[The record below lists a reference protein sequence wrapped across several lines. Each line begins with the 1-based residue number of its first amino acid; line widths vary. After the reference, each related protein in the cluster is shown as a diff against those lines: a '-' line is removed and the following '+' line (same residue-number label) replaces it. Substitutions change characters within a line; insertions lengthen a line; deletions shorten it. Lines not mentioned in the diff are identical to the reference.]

1 MNSVIAIIVIF
12 GLLVFIHELGHLLL
26 AKRAGILC
34 REFAIG
40 FGPKL
45 FSYKKG
51 ETVYTIRLLPLGG
64 FVRMA
69 GEDPETFE
77 LKPGQKIKIE
87 TNEDQA
93 VTKIVVNQKNKYPAL
108 KEVII
113 ERSDLEKDLFVSAY
127 EDEDDR
133 ITTYRVHPKCEYVV
147 DGQQFQ
153 IAPLDRQFGSK

>member
-1 MNSVIAIIVIF
+1 MNSLIAMIVIF
-12 GLLVFIHELGHLLL
+12 GLLVFIHALRHLLP

-69 GEDPETFE
+69 GEDPETLE

-87 TNEDQA
+87 TNEDA
-93 VTKIVVNQKNKYPAL
+93 LVTKIVVNQKNKYPAL
-108 KEVII
+108 KEVIV
-113 ERSDLEKDLFVSAY
+113 EQSDLEKNLFISAY
-127 EDEDDR
+127 EDADDR
-133 ITTYRVHPKCEYVV
+133 LTAYKVHPKCEYVI
-147 DGQQFQ
+147 DGQQ
-153 IAPLDRQFGSK
+153 